1 LFNSVVII
9 QSIVSGLL
17 MGGIFALFGV
27 GFSLTWGVMKVIN
40 IAHATFG
47 ILAAYIA
54 YWGLTLYGVDPLL
67 SLIVSLPF
75 LFGTGLVVHR
85 FLIQPITRS
94 KEIIVASMILTFGL
108 AIIVE
113 NIMLSLWSPDER
125 LITTSYS
132 SKAIFIGEIII
143 KVSNLL
149 GFAVSILGI
158 AAIYLFLH
166 RTRTGKAVRATWQD
180 PEGAALQGI
189 NLKKV
194 SRIAFGLALASAGAG
209 GVAMAYMY
217 SFNPPAHNLW
227 LIYLFLVVIVG
238 GVGSVIGATVAGLMI
253 GVITGLSGAFLPQQ
267 WINVLLFGLLM
278 IILLIKPEGLF
289 KG

>member
-1 LFNSVVII
+1 MFNAVVII
-9 QSIVSGLL
+9 QSMVSGLL

-40 IAHATFG
+40 IAHAAFG

-54 YWGLTLYGVDPLL
+54 YWGLTLYGLDPLL
-67 SLIVSLPF
+67 SLVVSLPF
-75 LFGTGLVVHR
+75 LFGTGLFIHR
-85 FLIQPITRS
+85 FLVRPITRS
-94 KEIIVASMILTFGL
+94 REIVVASMILTFGL
-108 AIIVE
+108 AIILE
-113 NIMLSLWSPDER
+113 NIMLAAWSPDER

-149 GFAVSILGI
+149 GFLLSILGI
-158 AAIYLFLH
+158 AGLYLFLH
-166 RTRTGKAVRATWQD
+166 RTRTGRAVRATWQD
-180 PEGAALQGI
+180 PEGAALQGV
-189 NLKKV
+189 NLERV
-194 SRIAFGLALASAGAG
+194 SMIAFGLAVASAGAG

-227 LIYLFLVVIVG
+227 LIFLFLVVIVG
-238 GVGSVIGATVAGLMI
+238 GVGSIIGSAIAGLII
-253 GVITGLSGAFLPQQ
+253 GLITGLSGAFFPQQ

-278 IILLIKPEGLF
+278 VLLLIKPQGLF
-289 KG
+289 KR